1 MNYNNLFIEKNLPNL
16 LSKEEASSLFAEMRN
31 NIKTAK
37 DELIKHNIRLVIY
50 EVTHKYYNN
59 NYDKKDLV
67 SIGLIGLIKA
77 VNTFDLNRNAEFSTY
92 AVKCINNE
100 ISSFLRKVKKDN
112 ILRSLQEPIFDDES
126 NTLLEDEIKDD
137 YDIEEEYEKR
147 DLYILL
153 KELIDSLSE
162 RDKEIVILH
171 FGFKGK
177 PYTLRK
183 LSDMFN
189 ISPSYIG
196 IIVKKVLKQFK
207 KRLIELDA
215 VETNKFYNTECYHES
230 LTIYDLFINHS
241 KEDIDKAI
249 SMLNED
255 EINAVNLR
263 FNNEYETI
271 GFVPLELILNFS
283 EIVVPKIKALLKENS

>member
-16 LSKEEASSLFAEMRN
+16 VSKEETSSLFAEMRN

-50 EVTHKYYNN
+50 EVTHKYYNA

-77 VNTFDLNRNAEFSTY
+77 VDTFDLNRNAEFSTY

-100 ISSFLRKVKKDN
+100 ISSFFRKVKKDN
-112 ILRSLQEPIFDDES
+112 ILRSLQEPIFNDES

-137 YDIEEEYEKR
+137 YDIEEEYEKK

-153 KELIDSLSE
+153 NDLINSLTG
-162 RDKEIVILH
+162 RDKEIVMLH

-177 PYTLRK
+177 PYTLRE

-189 ISPSYIG
+189 ISSSYIG
-196 IIVKKVLKQFK
+196 IIIKKVLKILK